1 MTLFEQI
8 NYLISNYGSYFI
20 KGLMAT
26 LVLAIVGT
34 LVGLFLGI
42 FFALLRNLSL
52 DEHDNRLQRILKIIG
67 KIVATVHIEIW
78 RGIPMMVQAMLVFF
92 GGAAIGISWARLGF
106 SDFFNGY
113 MICGLFV
120 ITVNTSAYMAEIVRS
135 GMNGVD
141 KGQMEAARSLGMSY
155 MQTIWH
161 VIIPQALKNSLPTIG
176 NEFIVN
182 IKDSSVLNVIGL
194 TELYASVSAATNRNY
209 FQIAGYIIVALIY
222 LVLTLCTSL
231 LIRWLSKSKKNKVS
245 NPFTLKHDN
254 LTQGESN
261 NAL

>member
-1 MTLFEQI
+1 MSLFEQI
-8 NYLISNYGSYFI
+8 VYLLNNYGSYFV
-20 KGLMAT
+20 KGLLAT

-42 FFALLRNLSL
+42 IFALLRNLKIDKQDKHL
-52 DEHDNRLQRILKIIG
+52 AKFFKILG
-67 KIVATVHIEIW
+67 KTIATIHIELW

-92 GGAAIGISWARLGF
+92 GGASIGIVWSALGF
-106 SDFFNGY
+106 SSFFNGY

-135 GMNGVD
+135 GMNGVED
-141 KGQMEAARSLGMSY
+141 GQMEAARSLGMTY
-155 MQTIWH
+155 MQTIWK
-161 VIIPQALKNSLPTIG
+161 VVIPQALKNSLPTIG

-209 FQIAGYIIVALIY
+209 FQIAGYLIVAIIY
-222 LVLTLCTSL
+222 LLLTLLTSL
-231 LIRWLSKSKKNKVS
+231 AIRYLSKEKKNGVS
-245 NPFTLKHDN
+245 NPFNIKHFDDKR
-254 LTQGESN
+254 E
-261 NAL
+261 A

>member
-1 MTLFEQI
+1 MSLFEQI
-8 NYLISNYGSYFI
+8 QYLISNYGSYFI
-20 KGLMAT
+20 QGLIST

-42 FFALLRNLSL
+42 FLALMRNIKIGK
-52 DEHDNRLQRILKIIG
+52 DEKVAVKILKRAA
-67 KIVATVHIEIW
+67 KILSTIHIEIW

-92 GGAAIGISWARLGF
+92 GGAALGLSWSSLGF
-106 SDFFNGY
+106 SSFFNGY

-141 KGQMEAARSLGMSY
+141 PGQMEAARSLGMTY
-155 MQTIWH
+155 MQTIWN

-222 LVLTLCTSL
+222 LVLTLCTSF
-231 LIRWLSKSKKNKVS
+231 LIRFLSRERKNGVS
-245 NPFTLKHDN
+245 NPLTVKHDN
-254 LTQGESN
+254 RNLNKGEN
-261 NAL
+261 K

>member
-1 MTLFEQI
+1 MSLFEQI
-8 NYLISNYGSYFI
+8 SYLISNYGSYFI
-20 KGLMAT
+20 QGLLAT

-34 LVGLFLGI
+34 TVGLFLGI
-42 FFALLRNLSL
+42 FLALLRNIKVVENDSFV
-52 DEHDNRLQRILKIIG
+52 RKALKIMGRIF
-67 KIVATVHIEIW
+67 ATIHIEVW

-92 GGAAIGISWARLGF
+92 GGAAIGISWSSLGF
-106 SDFFNGY
+106 SSFFNGY

-135 GMNGVD
+135 GMNGVEE
-141 KGQMEAARSLGMSY
+141 GQMEAARSLGMTY
-155 MQTIWH
+155 MQTVWN

-222 LVLTLCTSL
+222 LILTLCTSL
-231 LIRWLSKSKKNKVS
+231 LIRWLSKEKKNGTS
-245 NPFTLKHDN
+245 NPFSVKHD
-254 LTQGESN
+254 TSKKGEVN
-261 NAL
+261 E

>member
-1 MTLFEQI
+1 MSLFEQI
-8 NYLISNYGSYFI
+8 QYLISNYGSYFFQ
-20 KGLMAT
+20 GLLAT

-42 FFALLRNLSL
+42 FLALLRNIKI
-52 DEHDNRLQRILKIIG
+52 DEHDSILAKVLKIIG
-67 KIVATVHIEIW
+67 KTFATVHIEIW

-92 GGAAIGISWARLGF
+92 GGAAIGISWSGLGF

-113 MICGLFV
+113 MICGLLV
-120 ITVNTSAYMAEIVRS
+120 ITVNTSAYMAEIFRS
-135 GMNGVD
+135 GMNGVET
-141 KGQMEAARSLGMSY
+141 GQMEAARSLGMTY
-155 MQTIWH
+155 MQTIWQI
-161 VIIPQALKNSLPTIG
+161 IIPQALKNSLPTIG

-222 LVLTLCTSL
+222 LVLTLCTSF
-231 LIRWLSKSKKNKVS
+231 LIRWLSREKKNGIS
-245 NPFTLKHDN
+245 NPFTVKHEN
-254 LTQGESN
+254 INSIEGETK
-261 NAL
+261 